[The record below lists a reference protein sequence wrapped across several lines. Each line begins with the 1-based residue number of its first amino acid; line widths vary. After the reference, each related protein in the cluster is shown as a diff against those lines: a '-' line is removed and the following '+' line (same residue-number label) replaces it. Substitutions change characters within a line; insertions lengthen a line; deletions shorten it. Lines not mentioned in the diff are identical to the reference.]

1 MPRVLVLF
9 ENVEN
14 LRNNNHLIISNA
26 LLTHGARVSVGKL
39 SSLGKS
45 GARTVC
51 RATEVLR
58 ILVEGDN
65 LGATATYVDADD
77 FDLVW
82 VMNQPHVLIEKDIY
96 QFLWQLSG
104 KVPFVNSIEAIS
116 FLNNKNNLSAV
127 VPVESVVEGYCSNE
141 FEILWNIVAE
151 SDERWIVKPAND
163 GCGADVF
170 LLSRKDTNA
179 RAILQSMTGNAVS
192 KYEIYSPMVLG
203 NVKKYCLL
211 QKYVQQAERDE
222 KRVVIAG
229 GEVIGSYGKILNTS
243 DHRSNRI
250 QGSTQ
255 FLCDLS
261 KAESDLSIQVAKNL
275 ADKGILFAAI
285 DLAYPYVFEIN
296 MVNPGGVQ
304 ALSRLSGQDYAAIA
318 IHKILAAATRGDR
331 DVAA

>member
-1 MPRVLVLF
+1 MLEVLVLF

-14 LRNNNHLIISNA
+14 LRNNNHLVISNA
-26 LLTHGARVSVGKL
+26 LISHGAHVSVGKL
-39 SSLGKS
+39 SSLGTRN
-45 GARTVC
+45 GRTSC
-51 RATEVLR
+51 LATKVDRPLS
-58 ILVEGDN
+58 EGDN
-65 LGATATYVDADD
+65 FSVTATCVDAED

-96 QFLWQLSG
+96 QFLWQLSR
-104 KVPFVNSIEAIS
+104 KVQFVNSIEALM
-116 FLNNKNNLSAV
+116 FLNNKNNLSAI
-127 VPVESVVEGYCSNE
+127 VPSESVVEGYCSNE
-141 FEILWNIVAE
+141 FEFLWNIVAE

-192 KYEIYSPMVLG
+192 NYEIYSPQVLG
-203 NVKKYCLL
+203 NVKKFCLL
-211 QKYVQQAERDE
+211 QKYVQQAERHE

-255 FLCDLS
+255 FFCELS
-261 KAESDLSIQVAKNL
+261 KAEAALSSQVAKNL
-275 ADKGILFAAI
+275 AVNGIHFAAI

-318 IHKILAAATRGDR
+318 VQKILAGATRGDH